1 MALLLS
7 IFAFDLLPIFL
18 IAGAGFALARW
29 RGASAT
35 TLTHVVFYALLP
47 CFAFRLLMTSV
58 ATGREFGL
66 MVLLAMLVM
75 AAMALVGAVASFALR
90 LNRTETSAFL
100 LVLMFSNGGN
110 YGLPVVSFAFGEQAL
125 SYGTVF
131 FLTGSVMTSTVG
143 AFLAAAGR
151 RSLRAALMSVLRMPA
166 LYGILAA
173 VLALSTGIT
182 TPAPLMR
189 PITMLSDAALPL
201 MILVLGM
208 QLERAVVPARPA
220 LVVLAVSL
228 SLVLAPLIALGLT
241 SLFDVT
247 GPARQAVVVLAS
259 MPVAVAT
266 TILALEFDTS
276 PEFVTGAVFLS
287 TLLSPLTLTPLI
299 AYLT

>member
-66 MVLLAMLVM
+66 MVLLATLVM

-151 RSLRAALMSVLRMPA
+151 RSLRAALMSMLRMPA

-241 SLFDVT
+241 SLFNVT

-287 TLLSPLTLTPLI
+287 TLLSPITLTPLI
-299 AYLT
+299 AYLS

>member
-1 MALLLS
+1 
-7 IFAFDLLPIFL
+7 
-18 IAGAGFALARW
+18 
-29 RGASAT
+29 
-35 TLTHVVFYALLP
+35 
-47 CFAFRLLMTSV
+47 MTSV

>member
-1 MALLLS
+1 VALLLS

-208 QLERAVVPARPA
+208 QLERAVVLARPA

>member
-151 RSLRAALMSVLRMPA
+151 RSFRAALMSVLRMPA